1 MSSPTLSP
9 DADPEAWL
17 AQASIAPEVTALRPD
32 YRALLVVA
40 EGLRPGPSDQTSERL
55 LAGAELVARER
66 FADTPLEE
74 HPHIAAWREAFRAAG
89 MKPQRT
95 RPSADALL
103 RRLADGLPRI
113 NRLTDIY
120 NAVSIAHV
128 LPLGGE
134 DLDHYQGP
142 ARLVR
147 ATGEETFDT
156 TAKSEAVVES
166 PDKGEVVWRDD
177 LGVTCRRWN
186 WRQCNRT
193 QLTDK
198 TTRALFI
205 LDALGPM
212 DDAALERAG
221 QALVDGFRQADPGVR
236 TAMRLVTGAASEQVS
251 C

>member
-1 MSSPTLSP
+1 MSPALS
-9 DADPEAWL
+9 PEAWL
-17 AQASIAPEVTALRPD
+17 AQATIAPEINELRPD

-40 EGLRPGPSDQTSERL
+40 EGLRPGPSDEISERL
-55 LAGAELVARER
+55 LADAERVARER
-66 FADTPLEE
+66 FADTPLED
-74 HPHIAAWREAFRAAG
+74 HPHIAAWREAFKAAG

-103 RRLADGLPRI
+103 RRLGDGLPRI

-128 LPLGGE
+128 VPLGGE

-156 TAKSEAVVES
+156 TAKGEAVVES
-166 PDKGEVVWRDD
+166 PDAGEVVWRDD

-186 WRQCNRT
+186 WRQCTRT
-193 QLTDK
+193 QLTEK

-205 LDALGPM
+205 LDGLGAM

-221 QALVDGFRQADPGVR
+221 AALVAGFREASPEVR
-236 TAMRLVTGAASEQVS
+236 TAVRLVTSTSSEPVA